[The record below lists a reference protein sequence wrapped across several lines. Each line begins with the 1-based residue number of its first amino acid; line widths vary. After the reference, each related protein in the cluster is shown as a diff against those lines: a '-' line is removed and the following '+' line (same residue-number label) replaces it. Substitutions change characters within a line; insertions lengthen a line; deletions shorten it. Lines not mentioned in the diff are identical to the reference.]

1 MLSNSGSRAFLKNE
15 QAAWGKRPCSGNDPL
30 GERFLEDPVRVNALH
45 STHKGKFSDR
55 FQEAVSAD
63 ILLKNLLSI
72 HQDEDSS
79 PSWPGCTGPLRSTM
93 PRHRRAAATRAGAR
107 PALSQELQFFHCLDD
122 PGLTP
127 STGLCAVTG
136 PCCIQASAGHPGQLT
151 EAEDCWF
158 P

>member
-1 MLSNSGSRAFLKNE
+1 MKYNLLSNSGSRAFLKNE

-63 ILLKNLLSI
+63 ILLKNWLSI

-79 PSWPGCTGPLRSTM
+79 PSWPGCTGPLMSTM

-107 PALSQELQFFHCLDD
+107 PALSQELQADHRTSTPRSPPLRYIPAV
-122 PGLTP
+122 PGEP
-127 STGLCAVTG
+127 DS
-136 PCCIQASAGHPGQLT
+136 Q
-151 EAEDCWF
+151 
-158 P
+158 

>member
-1 MLSNSGSRAFLKNE
+1 MGGREPLEGCRWWGEGASLWGGGLPPGGRASGQQSQQATTGRTRGQLSCDQSLPPCPLTPRAQNC
-15 QAAWGKRPCSGNDPL
+15 PSL
-30 GERFLEDPVRVNALH
+30 GVCL
-45 STHKGKFSDR
+45 
-55 FQEAVSAD
+55 
-63 ILLKNLLSI
+63 
-72 HQDEDSS
+72 
-79 PSWPGCTGPLRSTM
+79 WPRTGCTGPLMSTM